1 MRKVLITGIA
11 LATFASPAW
20 AAEAD
25 SQNEI
30 NKDEMVVTA
39 TRSEENIKQ
48 IPAKVEIIDSQEI
61 KLTAGNTLTEQLK
74 KSSSISVIEYPG
86 ALAGI
91 GIRGFRPEF
100 SGITKHS
107 LILVN
112 GRPSGATNLATLLTD
127 NVERIEIL
135 KGPASSLYGAE
146 AMGGVVNIITGD
158 GKTGAALVEHSDI
171 NKIAF
176 TGSTDVG
183 RNIRKATAGSGKKLN
198 GEGLVGLTQGF
209 MHAGALRVLASL
221 WTIEDQATAE
231 LMIHFYHGLFLEQ
244 LSPPAALR
252 AAQLAMWHGAR
263 WKRPYYWGAFMHLG
277 PWDTWQPNFD

>member
-127 NVERIEIL
+127 NVELIEIL
-135 KGPASSLYGAE
+135 KGPASSLYGA
-146 AMGGVVNIITGD
+146 
-158 GKTGAALVEHSDI
+158 
-171 NKIAF
+171 
-176 TGSTDVG
+176 
-183 RNIRKATAGSGKKLN
+183 
-198 GEGLVGLTQGF
+198 
-209 MHAGALRVLASL
+209 
-221 WTIEDQATAE
+221 
-231 LMIHFYHGLFLEQ
+231 
-244 LSPPAALR
+244 
-252 AAQLAMWHGAR
+252 
-263 WKRPYYWGAFMHLG
+263 
-277 PWDTWQPNFD
+277 